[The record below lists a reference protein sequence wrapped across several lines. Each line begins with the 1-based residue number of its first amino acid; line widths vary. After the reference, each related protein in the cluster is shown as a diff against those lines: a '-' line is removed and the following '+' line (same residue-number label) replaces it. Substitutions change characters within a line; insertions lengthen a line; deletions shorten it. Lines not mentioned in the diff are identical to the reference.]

1 MSWYRT
7 TSQLIAVML
16 SLLFGGCAIVPL
28 DGDNNTSFHFPAQT
42 DTRIAQQLMREDR
55 SLPMTETSAARLQ
68 VSGYQAWQDRLLL
81 TQLADSSLDIQYFTW
96 KDDESGRVLMSHIID
111 AADRG
116 VRVRLLLDDMMAVK
130 QDMLS
135 KIDAHDNI
143 EVRLFNPFST
153 QRMDVLIRPF
163 EWLAKE
169 RVNVRMHN
177 KVFLADSLVA
187 ITGGRNIENR
197 YFWIDPE
204 FNHRDLDAVVIGAV
218 VPQIQRSF
226 DDYWNSPW
234 AVPIARLEG
243 ASKTRKARKYY
254 KALRDYRNQEDVVAL
269 FKPIPALAPQ
279 DYSISQ
285 GMISARTEF
294 IADEPDKVVHRRP
307 DQFVYLDK
315 LIDQHVNQE
324 LLIGMAYVV
333 ATESMMDQFTRVTQ
347 RDVAVSVLTN
357 SMVSIDFPAAF
368 SGYSQIRKQLIDMGV
383 AVYEFAAD
391 ASYSDCPASCKDIHM
406 GYHPKLIVLDRKIS
420 YVGSMNYDPRSIDL
434 NTEAGLVFYNEQLST
449 QVAAVFLE
457 DAGTR
462 NSWRLSHSSPLQWSR
477 PRPDGST
484 EKLEREPDANALNKI
499 GVKFWGIMPL
509 ADQY

>member
-1 MSWYRT
+1 MAWY
-7 TSQLIAVML
+7 SFKNHLIAALL
-16 SLLFGGCAIVPL
+16 SLFFCGCAVVPL
-28 DGDNNTSFHFPAQT
+28 DGNNSTSVHLPAQT
-42 DTRIAQQLMREDR
+42 DTRIAQQLLREGH
-55 SLPMTETSAARLQ
+55 SLPMAQTSAARLQ
-68 VSGYQAWQDRLLL
+68 ISGYEAWQDRLLL
-81 TQLADSSLDIQYFTW
+81 TQLADSSIDIQYFTW
-96 KDDESGRVLMSHIID
+96 KEDESGRVLMSHLID

-116 VRVRLLLDDMMAVK
+116 VRVRLLLDDMMAIN
-130 QDMLS
+130 QNMLS

-153 QRMDVLIRPF
+153 QRVDALVRPF

-177 KVFLADSLVA
+177 KVFIVDSLVA

-197 YFWIDPE
+197 YFWIDPQ

-218 VPQIQRSF
+218 IPQIQHSF
-226 DDYWNSPW
+226 DDYWNSVW
-234 AVPIARLEG
+234 AVPVARLE
-243 ASKTRKARKYY
+243 AATNPRKARKYY
-254 KALRDYRNQEDVVAL
+254 KALRDYREQEDVVAL
-269 FKPIPALAPQ
+269 FKPIPALAPE
-279 DYSISQ
+279 DYRI
-285 GMISARTEF
+285 GADMINARTEF
-294 IADEPDKVVHRRP
+294 IADEPDKVVNRQP
-307 DQFVYLDK
+307 EQFDYLDN
-315 LIDQHVNQE
+315 LIAKHANQE
-324 LLIGMAYVV
+324 LLIGMAYLV
-333 ATESMMDQFTRVTQ
+333 ATESMMSQFTRVTQ
-347 RDVAVSVLTN
+347 GGVSVSVLTN

-368 SGYSQIRKQLIDMGV
+368 SGYSDMRQQLIDMGI
-383 AVYEFAAD
+383 ALYEFAAD

-434 NTEAGLVFYNEQLST
+434 NTEAGLVFYDERLSS

-462 NSWRLSHSSPLQWSR
+462 NSWRVSHSSPLQWSR
-477 PRPDGST
+477 PGIDGDI

-509 ADQY
+509 GDQY